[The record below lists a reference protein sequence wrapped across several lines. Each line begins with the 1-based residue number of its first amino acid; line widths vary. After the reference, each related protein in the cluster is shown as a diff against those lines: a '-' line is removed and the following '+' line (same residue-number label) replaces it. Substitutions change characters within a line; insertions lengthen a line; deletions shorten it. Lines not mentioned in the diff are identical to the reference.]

1 MPSGNYKGRVR
12 IAGGT
17 LRGRLLTVP
26 PNARPTP
33 LRARETLFDWLAPL
47 APGAQCLDL
56 FAGAGALGLEAL
68 SRGAAHCVFVES
80 KRAAAGM
87 LSRVVHEWRVAGRV
101 ERANAVSWLAK
112 SGEARPMDIV
122 FMDPPY
128 GSGLAARCCT
138 LLAGNGWLADNC
150 RLYLEAGKR
159 DPLPELP
166 AELELLREKTVGD
179 VRMMLAGR
187 TRQHKPDA
195 APGTAPGAAPGAA
208 PDTAPD
214 A

>member
-1 MPSGNYKGRVR
+1 MR

-17 LRGRLLTVP
+17 LRGRLLRVP

-47 APGAQCLDL
+47 VPGARCLDL

-80 KRAAAGM
+80 KRTAAGM
-87 LSRVVHEWRVAGRV
+87 LSRIVNEWRVTGRV
-101 ERANAVSWLAK
+101 ERANAISWLAK
-112 SGEARPMDIV
+112 SDGPRRMDIV

-128 GSGLAARCCT
+128 RSGLAARCCT

-150 RLYLEAGKR
+150 RLYLEAARR

-179 VRMMLAGR
+179 VRMILAGPR
-187 TRQHKPDA
+187 RQ
-195 APGTAPGAAPGAA
+195 
-208 PDTAPD
+208 PDTALET
-214 A
+214 